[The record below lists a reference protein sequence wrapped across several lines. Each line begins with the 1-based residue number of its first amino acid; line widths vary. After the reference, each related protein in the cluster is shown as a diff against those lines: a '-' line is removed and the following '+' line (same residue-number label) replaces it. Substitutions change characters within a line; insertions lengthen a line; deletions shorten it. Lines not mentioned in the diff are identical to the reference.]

1 MYTITKTYTD
11 FNGAEVTET
20 AYFHLSK
27 AEILEM
33 ELGTA
38 GGAGEKLQKIINSKD
53 LPGLIEQFKF
63 WLLKSYGVKSDDG
76 KRFIKNKELTEAFEQ
91 TPLYSEIFMELATD
105 DVAASKFIKGI
116 MPPDL
121 APEVDK
127 NIKAVPMPQ

>member
-11 FNGAEVTET
+11 FNGVERTET
-20 AYFHLSK
+20 AHFHLSK

-38 GGAGEKLQKIINSKD
+38 GGAGEKLQKIVDSKD

-116 MPPDL
+116 MPSDL
-121 APEVDK
+121 VPEVEK